1 MARNSNIYYSNEYKH
16 TKCRCEIHLNNSH
29 FFLHPFVVHLA
40 NRCFRHSQ
48 TTLGHYLSYSRLPP
62 PFLLVAMAVDVFK
75 SYIAAVASI
84 PGVVG
89 SVRSGFF
96 STKVECKVT
105 LARRVVRLVIK
116 AEDADLRGA

>member
-1 MARNSNIYYSNEYKH
+1 
-16 TKCRCEIHLNNSH
+16 
-29 FFLHPFVVHLA
+29 
-40 NRCFRHSQ
+40 
-48 TTLGHYLSYSRLPP
+48 
-62 PFLLVAMAVDVFK
+62 MAVDVFK
-75 SYIAAVASI
+75 SYIVAVASI
-84 PGVVG
+84 PGVFD